1 MGTYPALLHLGGN
14 WKPANALLVSR
25 TGRTGRRRFI
35 PPALPRPKPRA
46 ACVRD
51 ATVPLR
57 SNASLPCVRAS
68 PSTPNPVLLNR
79 RCRVNHPDREVV
91 VIGPRGETPVGAVEA
106 VIDGGDMDCGSGLL
120 LLITRAMRKLASGE
134 LLAVRSAEPSVAVD
148 LPVWADLT
156 GHTLAADHVEGP
168 NGPWWFAVRKAGKA
182 SAAAASPRS
191 DSIFTTGGG
200 TPVGQRLWVYTNFD
214 CNLAC
219 GYCCAESS
227 PRASRRRFPLELART
242 VFSEFAAMGG
252 REVLFT
258 GGEPFLH
265 PDLAGLV
272 DAAREFD
279 RTILTN
285 ATVMERGPRL
295 EMLTS
300 LDRNVVLQVSLDSA
314 TPTLHDHQRGAGTWS
329 RAIDGISL
337 ARGLGFRVRVAATL
351 YDEDA
356 EGVAALHERLDA
368 EGIAPEDRLI
378 RPVAQEGFA
387 DTGIHVS
394 LDALE
399 PEPTLTV
406 DGAWW
411 HPVAV
416 TNPHLRIAESPTPLS
431 EVFGVVRDAVAVQDA
446 AEASGRAVFRCT

>member
-1 MGTYPALLHLGGN
+1 MT
-14 WKPANALLVSR
+14 
-25 TGRTGRRRFI
+25 
-35 PPALPRPKPRA
+35 
-46 ACVRD
+46 
-51 ATVPLR
+51 
-57 SNASLPCVRAS
+57 
-68 PSTPNPVLLNR
+68 
-79 RCRVNHPDREVV
+79 HPERETV
-91 VIGPRGETPVGAVEA
+91 VIGPRGETPVGTVQA

-156 GHTLAADHVEGP
+156 GHGLHADHVEGP
-168 NGPWWFAVRKAGKA
+168 NGPWWFAVRKAGAA
-182 SAAAASPRS
+182 SAEAGSPVTES
-191 DSIFTTGGG
+191 VFTTGGG
-200 TPVGQRLWVYTNFD
+200 TPVGQRLWIYTNFD

-227 PRASRRRFPLELART
+227 PRAARRRFPLELARR
-242 VFSEFAAMGG
+242 VFDEFGAMGG
-252 REVLFT
+252 KEVLFT

-265 PDLAGLV
+265 PELGGLV
-272 DAAREFD
+272 GAAGAFE

-295 EMLTS
+295 ETLTS
-300 LDRNVVLQVSLDSA
+300 LERDVVLQVSLDSA
-314 TPTLHDHQRGAGTWS
+314 TPTLHDQQRGAGTWD
-329 RAIDGISL
+329 RAIAGISL

-351 YDEDA
+351 YDEDPV
-356 EGVAALHERLDA
+356 GVAALHERLDA
-368 EGIAPEDRLI
+368 EGIEREDRLI
-378 RPVAQEGFA
+378 RPVAREGFA
-387 DTGIHVS
+387 DTGLHIS

-416 TNPHLRIAESPTPLS
+416 TNPHLRIAESPVPLG
-431 EVFGVVRDAVAVQDA
+431 EVFGVVRDTVAVQDA
-446 AEASGRAVFRCT
+446 AAASGRAVFRCT